1 MVHTSFIT
9 SFSWLYFSN
18 AEGSLRCTKIQSGV
32 LIIKRWAIPW
42 PMMAI
47 NMTKL
52 LIYMH
57 CFTIPVLYSSK
68 MILDYYH
75 ETSSKLLMEKI
86 KFESILYLVSHF
98 WIYQM
103 SPSLK
108 CIVPFVAKN
117 QSYRSSTTFS
127 RKLWLSYDNI
137 MMTETSTKRCTAAGL
152 ESHFI
157 RRTKYFSNW
166 KFVWHSVSGS

>member
-108 CIVPFVAKN
+108 CIVPFVAKIN
-117 QSYRSSTTFS
+117 HIGARRLSRGNCDFHMTRSWQKLLLRGVLQPSLKGTSY
-127 RKLWLSYDNI
+127 
-137 MMTETSTKRCTAAGL
+137 GG
-152 ESHFI
+152 
-157 RRTKYFSNW
+157 TKYFSNW
-166 KFVWHSVSGS
+166 KCVWH